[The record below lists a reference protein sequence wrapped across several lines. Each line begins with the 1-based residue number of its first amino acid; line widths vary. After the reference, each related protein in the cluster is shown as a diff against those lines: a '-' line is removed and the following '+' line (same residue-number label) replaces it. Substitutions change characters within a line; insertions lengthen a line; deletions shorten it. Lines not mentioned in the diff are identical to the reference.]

1 MVVADRRSAI
11 SLGWFHRYPAR
22 FSTESLAAILE
33 IVKPVVESNGVVV
46 DPFAGCGSTMAA
58 ARQRGIRSVGVE
70 LSRLGVL
77 IADVRLNPPTDPEA
91 ILERAETWAVG
102 TVSQDVPVDASL
114 VSWLGE
120 ENSRVLAGLLGKLES
135 LEDSAEKRW
144 LSLALSSALR
154 PASVWLPGSIKPQID
169 PNRSPPS
176 IQSQFRRAA
185 KRLYRDTRREAHG
198 QDVPASILKGDARCL
213 PFENATVDAVVTS
226 PPYWTM
232 YDYFDVQR
240 LTYLAF
246 EWPQERHLQVGRAA
260 RISPDGHGFQPP
272 EPMVGWYQSLFRGEA
287 TIQGRALRAYL
298 VDMHAHV
305 NEALRVLR
313 PDGVAV
319 YAMADSHRRGH
330 KFELVA
336 TMCDILRTAGF
347 KNVQAKPRP
356 TSNRRILPAGRD
368 PLTGR
373 FSSNPDD
380 STTVTEHL
388 IVARRP

>member
-1 MVVADRRSAI
+1 MMDMVAPAVAGA
-11 SLGWFHRYPAR
+11 
-22 FSTESLAAILE
+22 
-33 IVKPVVESNGVVV
+33 GVIV

-58 ARQRGIRSVGVE
+58 ARQRGIRSIGVE

-77 IADVRLNPPTDPEA
+77 ISDVRLNPPTNLEDV
-91 ILERAETWAVG
+91 LERAEVWAGSAVG
-102 TVSQDVPVDASL
+102 TDDPIDTSV

-120 ENSRVLAGLLGKLES
+120 ENSRILAGLLARLKS
-135 LEDSAEKRW
+135 LEESAEKRW

-154 PASVWLPGSIKPQID
+154 PASIWLPGSIKPQID
-169 PNRSPPS
+169 PSRSPPS
-176 IQSQFRRAA
+176 IQNQFRRAVR
-185 KRLYRDTRREAHG
+185 RLYYDTRREAHG
-198 QDVPASILKGDARCL
+198 QDVPAQVLKGDARCL
-213 PFENATVDAVVTS
+213 PFGNGTVDAVLTS

-246 EWPQERHLQVGRAA
+246 QWPQERHLQVGRAA
-260 RISPDGHGFQPP
+260 RISQDGQGFKAP
-272 EPMVGWYQSLFRGEA
+272 EPMMDWYQSVFRGET

-298 VDMHAHV
+298 VDMHSHV

-319 YAMADSHRRGH
+319 YAMADSHRHGR

-336 TMCDILRTAGF
+336 AMCDILRNAGF
-347 KNVQAKPRP
+347 KNVQANPRP

-373 FSSNPDD
+373 FSSDPDD
-380 STTVTEHL
+380 ATAVTEQL

>member
-1 MVVADRRSAI
+1 MVE
-11 SLGWFHRYPAR
+11 PA
-22 FSTESLAAILE
+22 
-33 IVKPVVESNGVVV
+33 VEMNGVIV

-58 ARQRGIRSVGVE
+58 ARQRGIRSIGIE

-77 IADVRLNPPTDPEA
+77 ISDVRLNPPSN
-91 ILERAETWAVG
+91 LEDVLKRAEVWAKM
-102 TVSQDVPVDASL
+102 TVSEDDPIESSV

-120 ENSRVLAGLLGKLES
+120 DNSRILGRILGRLKS

-144 LSLALSSALR
+144 LLLALSSALR
-154 PASVWLPGSIKPQID
+154 PASIWLPGSIKPQID

-176 IQSQFRRAA
+176 IQVQFKRAA
-185 KRLYRDTRREAHG
+185 RRLYRDTRREADR
-198 QDVPASILKGDARCL
+198 QDVLATVLKGDARYL
-213 PFENATVDAVVTS
+213 PFADGTVDAVLTS

-246 EWPQERHLQVGRAA
+246 RWPQEGHLQVGRAT
-260 RISPDGHGFQPP
+260 RISHDGQGFKAP
-272 EPMVGWYQSLFRGEA
+272 EPMMDWYQSVFRGEA
-287 TIQGRALRAYL
+287 TIQGRSLRAYL
-298 VDMHAHV
+298 VDIHAHV

-319 YAMADSHRRGH
+319 YAMADSHRQGR

-336 TMCDILRTAGF
+336 ATCDILRTAGF
-347 KNVQAKPRP
+347 KDVQAKPRP
-356 TSNRRILPAGRD
+356 TSSRRILPAARD
-368 PLTGR
+368 PSTGR
-373 FSSNPDD
+373 FSSDPDNA
-380 STTVTEHL
+380 TAVTEQL